1 MLGLGDGP
9 GLGLGDGPGDGEGV
23 VVSTV
28 KVRELLASD
37 PSAFVLPAESEN
49 LAEATE
55 MTPLVVLSVVG
66 VNVAE

>member
-1 MLGLGDGP
+1 M
-9 GLGLGDGPGDGEGV
+9 

-28 KVRELLASD
+28 KVCELLSSE
-37 PSAFVLPAESEN
+37 PSVFVLPAESEN

-55 MTPLVVLSVVG
+55 MTPLVVLLVVG